1 MDCQR
6 GFSELS
12 PVCSAPSCQA
22 QASNRALGPNKFGF
36 PPRLEQGGD
45 SKGAAASQD
54 CGVADTALYRMKR
67 KCSVCAVESRL
78 PLVAEKITTPKIR
91 FSDVE
96 STTVLSVCRPSSPR
110 GLCTAKLTWSSA
122 AIILWVF
129 RANLSNSANG

>member
-96 STTVLSVCRPSSPR
+96 STTVRLSSVLS
-110 GLCTAKLTWSSA
+110 TWSLHSQA
-122 AIILWVF
+122 HVVF
-129 RANLSNSANG
+129 SSYHSMGVQGKFK